1 MYKFIMAKSE
11 LQDKGE
17 FFRAG
22 RAIFGQGGPNYFY
35 HSILALLLTFY
46 SEYWAYMPQL
56 SPLPRINSLSV

>member
-17 FFRAG
+17 FSGLAG
-22 RAIFGQGGPNYFY
+22 AILGQGGPIYFY
-35 HSILALLLTFY
+35 QSILALLLTFY

>member
-1 MYKFIMAKSE
+1 MYKFIMALKVNYRIKVNFS
-11 LQDKGE
+11 
-17 FFRAG
+17 AG

>member
-11 LQDKGE
+11 LEDKGE

-46 SEYWAYMPQL
+46 SAYWAYMPQL